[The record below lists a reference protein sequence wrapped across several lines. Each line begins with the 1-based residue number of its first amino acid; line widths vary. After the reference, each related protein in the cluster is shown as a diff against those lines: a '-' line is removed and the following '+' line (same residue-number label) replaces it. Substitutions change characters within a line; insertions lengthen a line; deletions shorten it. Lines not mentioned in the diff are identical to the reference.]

1 MGARI
6 GPDPGPPYQASSLG
20 TLGLYVAVF
29 TGIYGFREASERP
42 IVQSGQNRQ
51 GVFMPEDA
59 VATMRAEL
67 ETQKRVLEE
76 RLGRIKANV
85 RRGFDAD
92 SAEMARELEDR
103 EVVDA
108 LGNEAT
114 IEIARISAAL
124 QRIDAGDFGL
134 CLDCGEQIAFD
145 RLAATPYV
153 ERCIDCANEAERIQ
167 A

>member
-1 MGARI
+1 M
-6 GPDPGPPYQASSLG
+6 PTD
-20 TLGLYVAVF
+20 TVA
-29 TGIYGFREASERP
+29 A
-42 IVQSGQNRQ
+42 
-51 GVFMPEDA
+51 
-59 VATMRAEL
+59 MRAEL
-67 ETQKRVLEE
+67 EGQKRLLEE

-114 IEIARISAAL
+114 AEIARISAAL
-124 QRIDAGDFGL
+124 SRIDAGEFGI
-134 CLDCGEQIAFD
+134 CLDCGDSIPTE
-145 RLAATPYV
+145 RLAAAPYV

-167 A
+167 

>member
-1 MGARI
+1 
-6 GPDPGPPYQASSLG
+6 
-20 TLGLYVAVF
+20 
-29 TGIYGFREASERP
+29 
-42 IVQSGQNRQ
+42 
-51 GVFMPEDA
+51 MPTDTIAE
-59 VATMRAEL
+59 MRAEL
-67 ETQKRVLEE
+67 ERQKRLLEE

-114 IEIARISAAL
+114 AEIARISAAL
-124 QRIDAGDFGL
+124 LRIDAGEFGI
-134 CLDCGEQIAFD
+134 CLDCGDPIPEE

-153 ERCIDCANEAERIQ
+153 ERCIDCATEIERIQ

>member
-1 MGARI
+1 
-6 GPDPGPPYQASSLG
+6 
-20 TLGLYVAVF
+20 
-29 TGIYGFREASERP
+29 
-42 IVQSGQNRQ
+42 
-51 GVFMPEDA
+51 MPEDS

-114 IEIARISAAL
+114 AEIARISAAL
-124 QRIDAGDFGL
+124 ARIDAGEFGI
-134 CLDCGEQIAFD
+134 CLDCGEPIAAK
-145 RLAATPYV
+145 RLAAAPYV
-153 ERCIDCANEAERIQ
+153 ERCIDCANEVERIQ

>member
-1 MGARI
+1 M
-6 GPDPGPPYQASSLG
+6 PDDS
-20 TLGLYVAVF
+20 
-29 TGIYGFREASERP
+29 
-42 IVQSGQNRQ
+42 
-51 GVFMPEDA
+51 

-67 ETQKRVLEE
+67 EAQKRVLEE

-92 SAEMARELEDR
+92 SAEMARELEDQ

-114 IEIARISAAL
+114 AEIARIAAAL
-124 QRIDAGDFGL
+124 TRMDTGEFGV
-134 CLDCGEQIAFD
+134 CLDCGEPIAAA

-153 ERCIDCANEAERIQ
+153 ERCIDCANEAERTQ